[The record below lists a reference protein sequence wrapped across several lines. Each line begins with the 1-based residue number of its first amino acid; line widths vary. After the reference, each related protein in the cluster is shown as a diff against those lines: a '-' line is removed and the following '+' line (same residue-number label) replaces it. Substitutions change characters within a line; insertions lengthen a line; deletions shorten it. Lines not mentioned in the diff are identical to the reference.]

1 MDSIRVEP
9 KNAEIYVGDTQTY
22 RVIGYRCDGQVMD
35 LTDAALAATGGS
47 IAGAVFT
54 GSAVGC
60 FDVTAT
66 RAAKKKGTDTGRIC
80 VKERPKP
87 PVVLD
92 RCELVPSNST
102 VYPRGTVTYTVRG
115 YFSDGTSRELPE
127 ASLNANGGTVAGR
140 TYTAPAAGNYIVT
153 AQCGAGKTATANV
166 TVRSINITLRALFD
180 FDKTNVHHQA
190 ELDSLRWLA
199 GQLKE
204 FPTLSLSIFGHTDW
218 VGSVKYNESLGMRRV
233 KAVMDS
239 LASYGVDRARMDSWV
254 KTSYGECQPIADNKT
269 KDGRAMNR
277 RVEVSDTPSAKQ
289 YEGTGECKNKP

>member
-9 KNAEIYVGDTQTY
+9 KNAEIYVGDAQTY

-35 LTDAALAATGGS
+35 LTDAALTATGGS
-47 IAGAVFT
+47 LAGAVFT
-54 GSAVGC
+54 GSAAGC

-66 RAAKKKGTDTGRIC
+66 RAAKKKGSDTGRVC

-233 KAVMDS
+233 KAVMDT

-254 KTSYGECQPIADNKT
+254 KTSYSECQPIADNKT
-269 KDGRAMNR
+269 KDGRALNR
-277 RVEVSDTPSAKQ
+277 RVEIFDTPSAKQ
-289 YEGTGECKNKP
+289 YDSATCKNKP